1 MKITINGSSYEAEAE
16 ATLVF
21 LLRPNELRAAQATRA
36 EQVAASGWDRDD
48 PQRTQSRTQD
58 LPRRPRSDRGGVRR
72 RAPHRPPRSLTL
84 EAGGA
89 ARVNRR
95 QVAIGKFSR
104 AACMTTLHSWL
115 NRAKRFPALAC
126 L

>member
-48 PQRTQSRTQD
+48 PQRTQSR
-58 LPRRPRSDRGGVRR
+58 LKICLAVLGAIVVVFVVV
-72 RAPHRPPRSLTL
+72 HLT
-84 EAGGA
+84 G
-89 ARVNRR
+89 
-95 QVAIGKFSR
+95 
-104 AACMTTLHSWL
+104 LHGH
-115 NRAKRFPALAC
+115 
-126 L
+126 